1 MQYLDIL
8 CENMDRVTDENKDI
22 FLLCDFNID
31 WLLKNCSLAK
41 KLRSMADVCNLT
53 QLITQPTRISTK
65 VNNVSTSSC
74 IDLIFTNNQELCSK
88 AVSVAV
94 GCSDHNLIAIT
105 KKTKIP
111 KSGTRFVLSRSYK
124 RFNKDLFINDVQSV
138 QWTEVCQEKDVNV
151 ALNTFMDIV
160 NKLIDKYAPLTKRS
174 VKSKKLSH

>member
-105 KKTKIP
+105 KRQKFPNQELGLYYPGHIKDSTKICSLMMFRVC
-111 KSGTRFVLSRSYK
+111 SGL
-124 RFNKDLFINDVQSV
+124 
-138 QWTEVCQEKDVNV
+138 
-151 ALNTFMDIV
+151 
-160 NKLIDKYAPLTKRS
+160 KY
-174 VKSKKLSH
+174 VKKKMST